1 MSFILKLLVHTLISA
16 GVLWLVDSYLFT
28 NSFAITGEGIERY
41 AIVALLFGILN
52 VFVKP
57 VLKLLLLPVRVLT
70 LGLAG
75 LAVNGI
81 LLAIVAFVLNA
92 AEAPVAME
100 VESWVTYVFVG
111 IVISLANAVVHWF
124 N

>member
-1 MSFILKLLVHTLISA
+1 MIVHTLISA
-16 GVLWLVDSYLFT
+16 GVLWVIDHYLFI
-28 NSFAITGEGIERY
+28 NSFTITGEGVERY

-57 VLKLLLLPVRVLT
+57 VLKLLLLPIKVLT

-81 LLAIVAFVLNA
+81 LLALVAFVLNA
-92 AEAPVAME
+92 ADASVALE
-100 VESWVTYVFVG
+100 VQSWVTYVFVG